1 MKLCETKINIG
12 GMLRCC
18 IATIQE
24 LDPEQEFENGLELDC
39 KYEKSGN
46 KSMVLDSGVWKWN
59 DIENDRF
66 TN

>member
-1 MKLCETKINIG
+1 MKLDDTVIKTG

-18 IATIQE
+18 ITTVQE

-39 KYEKSGN
+39 KYEKAGN
-46 KSMVLDSGVWKWN
+46 KSIILIDGAWQWN
-59 DIENDRF
+59 SDNEDRF